1 MNKKR
6 DIYDRVLKFAS
17 KVALV
22 LRKVPNSLEIVEYK
36 KQLIR
41 SSSSIGANLWGAD
54 AALTKKDFVN
64 KLVVARKEAKESHYW
79 LRFFSIT
86 LGGCKESFM
95 EILPDLEK
103 ESNELV
109 LILSAIIDKTR
120 KKDQSV

>member
-41 SSSSIGANLWGAD
+41 SSSSVGANLWGAD

-64 KLVVARKEAKESHYW
+64 KLVVARKEAKESHYV